1 MSPKLL
7 ECFFPAAATE
17 PPNLFTKLVEPAQE
31 TILGQPQTFIEAL
44 IDALMEATI
53 EAFVEAPT
61 DALVEAT
68 IVDGSGQLM
77 FDCGVGCTV
86 SHSCDADEQIIVL
99 GSA

>member
-31 TILGQPQTFIEAL
+31 TILGQPQTFIETL

-53 EAFVEAPT
+53 E
-61 DALVEAT
+61 
-68 IVDGSGQLM
+68 DGAGQLSL
-77 FDCGVGCTV
+77 DCGVGYTV
-86 SHSCDADEQIIVL
+86 SHPCDADKQIIAL